1 MMPVVESSQA
11 PFRMPSFPIVGVGAS
26 AGGLAAFGR
35 FLSGIPEDV
44 DPGMAFVLVQ
54 HLAPDHKSIL
64 AEILGR
70 STSLTVIEVEDG
82 MAVQPNYVY
91 VIPPG
96 YNMALLNGTLQL
108 LEPTEPRG
116 HQLPID
122 YFFRS
127 LAQDQHQL
135 AIGVVLSG
143 SGSDGTLGIR
153 AIKSE
158 GGMIIAQKTE
168 TAEFDSMPRSAIAT
182 GLVDYELPP
191 EEMAAQLM
199 TYTSRLFGKLPR
211 PATGPEPAVDSSLRR
226 IFGLLRAQTSHDFS
240 QYKPSTIYR
249 RIERRMAVHQIEAIE
264 NYVRYLQQSPAEIET
279 LFRDLLIGV
288 TSFFRDPEAFQALET
303 RVIPQLMAARSQ
315 TDSSAKDVL
324 RIWICGCST
333 GEEAYSIAILL
344 HEQMEIS
351 SRNFAVQIFA
361 TDIDSRAIATARA
374 GLFPCGIASD
384 LTPERLSRFFL
395 AEPDGSGYRV
405 QKKIREMLVFSEH
418 DVNKDPPFSKLDLI
432 SCRNVLI
439 YLGAELQKK
448 LIPLFHFALKPN
460 GILFLGSSEGISDFN
475 DLFSTFDRKAKLY
488 QRRAGEA
495 SLLNSFRGRL
505 LAPLSAIDTSMPKIS
520 GKVAGPV
527 KRPLRE
533 LVEQTLLR
541 HLDVSAALVNSG
553 GNLLYLHGRMG
564 MYLEPC
570 SGEAGINNI
579 LKMAREGLRH
589 DLAMALQR
597 VVATPE
603 IVHARGL
610 SVKTNGHFA
619 QVDLSVCPVI
629 SPTPAGVTEANGP
642 ADVSLYLIILQQVA
656 ETAVSGAAFSGETAQ
671 SPATPS
677 EADLVIAALRKELH
691 ARDEYLQCAQE
702 ELESSN
708 EELKSSNE
716 EMQSVN
722 EELQSTNEELETS
735 REEMLSINEELATV
749 NAELQAKVLDLSRAN
764 NDMNNLLSGTGIATV
779 FVDLQLRILRFT
791 PTVAQLINLIPSDVG
806 RPVGH
811 IVSNLVGYDSLPAD
825 AQAVLDSLES
835 RERQVQTTSGSW
847 FMMRIRPYRTLDN
860 VIEGVVITF
869 VDITET
875 KRVQEAL
882 AKANDQLRL
891 AVVVRDSS
899 DAVTVHD
906 LDGRIIAWNPS
917 AVRMY
922 GWSEAEALSLNVRD
936 CVPEPL
942 QKDFFASVFTQSRE
956 DTPQP
961 LRTKRLT
968 KDGRSIDVWVTVS
981 TLVNES
987 GQTYAIST
995 TERLIRSIAEA
1006 GVYTVQSP

>member
-1 MMPVVESSQA
+1 MMPAFESSEA
-11 PFRMPSFPIVGVGAS
+11 PSPMPFFPIVGIGAS
-26 AGGLAAFGR
+26 AGGLAAFEK
-35 FLSGIPEDV
+35 FLSGIPEGV

-96 YNMALLNGTLQL
+96 HDMALLNGTLQL

-127 LAQDQHQL
+127 LAQDQHQR

-191 EEMAAQLM
+191 EEMVAQLM
-199 TYTSRLFGKLPR
+199 TYTSQLFGKLPR
-211 PATGPEPAVDSSLRR
+211 PVAGPEPAVDSSLRR
-226 IFGLLRAQTSHDFS
+226 IFGLLRSQTSHDFS

-249 RIERRMAVHQIEAIE
+249 RIERRMAVHQIEVIE
-264 NYVRYLQQSPAEIET
+264 NYVKYLQQSPAEVEA

-288 TSFFRDPEAFQALET
+288 TNFFRDPEAFQALEAQ
-303 RVIPQLMAARSQ
+303 VIPQLMAARSL
-315 TDSSAKDVL
+315 TDSANKDVL

-344 HEQMEIS
+344 REQMEIS
-351 SRNFAVQIFA
+351 SRNFLVQIFA

-374 GLFPCGIASD
+374 GLFPNGIASD
-384 LTPERLSRFFL
+384 ITPERLSRFFV

-405 QKKIREMLVFSEH
+405 QKSIREMLVFSEH

-439 YLGAELQKK
+439 YLGSELQKK

-460 GILFLGSSEGISDFN
+460 GFLFLGSSEGISDFN
-475 DLFSTFDRKAKLY
+475 DLFSTLDRKAKLY

-505 LAPLSAIDTSMPKIS
+505 LAPLSVIDTSMPKIS
-520 GKVAGPV
+520 GKVTGPV

-541 HLDVSAALVNSG
+541 HLGVSAALVNASG
-553 GNLLYLHGRMG
+553 DILYLHGRTG
-564 MYLEPC
+564 MYLEPS

-589 DLAMALQR
+589 ELTVALQR
-597 VVATPE
+597 VVVTRE
-603 IVHARGL
+603 SVHAAGL
-610 SVKTNGHFA
+610 SVKTNGHFT
-619 QVDLSVCPVI
+619 QMDLSICPVI
-629 SPTPAGVTEANGP
+629 SSTSAGVIEANDP
-642 ADVSLYLIILQQVA
+642 ADVSLYLIILQQAVDA
-656 ETAVSGAAFSGETAQ
+656 LTAVSGVAFSGEAAQ
-671 SPATPS
+671 SPSTSS
-677 EADLVIAALRKELH
+677 EAELIIAALRKELH

-735 REEMLSINEELATV
+735 REEMQSINEELSTV

-779 FVDLQLRILRFT
+779 FVDPQLRILRFT
-791 PTVAQLINLIPSDVG
+791 PTVAQLINLIPGDVG

-811 IVSNLVGYDSLPAD
+811 IVSNLVGYDSLLVD

-847 FMMRIRPYRTLDN
+847 FLMRIRPYRTLDN

-869 VDITET
+869 VDITEP
-875 KRVQEAL
+875 KRVEEAL

-899 DAVTVHD
+899 DAITVHD

-942 QKDFFASVFTQSRE
+942 RKDFFASVFTQSRE
-956 DTPQP
+956 ETLQP

-968 KDGRSIDVWVTVS
+968 KDGRSLDVWVTVS

-1006 GVYTVQSP
+1006 GE

>member
-1 MMPVVESSQA
+1 MMPAFESSQA
-11 PFRMPSFPIVGVGAS
+11 PSSMPFFPIVGVGAS
-26 AGGLAAFGR
+26 AGGLAAFER
-35 FLSGIPEDV
+35 FLSGIPEGV
-44 DPGMAFVLVQ
+44 DLGMAFVLVQ

-70 STSLTVIEVEDG
+70 STSFPVIEVEDG

-96 YNMALLNGTLQL
+96 HDMALLNGTLQL

-127 LAQDQHQL
+127 LAEDQHQR

-191 EEMAAQLM
+191 EEMVAQLM
-199 TYTSRLFGKLPR
+199 TYTSQLFRRLPR
-211 PATGPEPAVDSSLRR
+211 PVAGPEPAVDSSLSR
-226 IFGLLRAQTSHDFS
+226 IFGLLRSQTSHDFS

-264 NYVRYLQQSPAEIET
+264 NYVTYLQQSPAEIEA

-288 TSFFRDPEAFQALET
+288 TNFFRDPEAFQALEKL
-303 RVIPQLMAARSQ
+303 VIPQLMAVKSEA
-315 TDSSAKDVL
+315 DSSAKEVL

-344 HEQMEIS
+344 REQMDIS

-374 GLFPCGIASD
+374 GLFPTGIASD
-384 LTPERLSRFFL
+384 ITPERLSRFFL

-405 QKKIREMLVFSEH
+405 QKSIREMLVFSEH

-460 GILFLGSSEGISDFN
+460 GFLFLGSSEGISDFN
-475 DLFSTFDRKAKLY
+475 DLFSTLDRKAKLY

-505 LAPLSAIDTSMPKIS
+505 LSPLSAIDTSMPKIS

-541 HLDVSAALVNSG
+541 HLSVSAALVNAG
-553 GNLLYLHGRMG
+553 GDILYLHGRTG
-564 MYLEPC
+564 MYLEPS

-589 DLAMALQR
+589 DLAVALQR

-610 SVKTNGHFA
+610 SVRTNGHFT
-619 QVDLSVCPVI
+619 QVDLSVCPVT
-629 SPTPAGVTEANGP
+629 SSTSVGVTEVNDP
-642 ADVSLYLIILQQVA
+642 VDVSLYLIILQQAA
-656 ETAVSGAAFSGETAQ
+656 ETSTAVSGATFSADTAQ
-671 SPATPS
+671 SPATSS
-677 EADLVIAALRKELH
+677 EAELIIAALRKELH

-735 REEMLSINEELATV
+735 REEMQSINEELSTV

-779 FVDLQLRILRFT
+779 FVDPQLRILRFT

-811 IVSNLVGYDSLPAD
+811 IVSNLVGYDSLLVD
-825 AQAVLDSLES
+825 ARAVLDSLES

-847 FMMRIRPYRTLDN
+847 FLMRIRPYRTLDN

-869 VDITET
+869 VDITEP
-875 KRVQEAL
+875 KRVEEAL

-899 DAVTVHD
+899 DAITVHD

-956 DTPQP
+956 VTPQP

-995 TERLIRSIAEA
+995 TERSIRSIAEN
-1006 GVYTVQSP
+1006 GE

>member
-1 MMPVVESSQA
+1 
-11 PFRMPSFPIVGVGAS
+11 
-26 AGGLAAFGR
+26 
-35 FLSGIPEDV
+35 
-44 DPGMAFVLVQ
+44 
-54 HLAPDHKSIL
+54 
-64 AEILGR
+64 
-70 STSLTVIEVEDG
+70 
-82 MAVQPNYVY
+82 
-91 VIPPG
+91 
-96 YNMALLNGTLQL
+96 
-108 LEPTEPRG
+108 
-116 HQLPID
+116 
-122 YFFRS
+122 
-127 LAQDQHQL
+127 
-135 AIGVVLSG
+135 
-143 SGSDGTLGIR
+143 
-153 AIKSE
+153 
-158 GGMIIAQKTE
+158 
-168 TAEFDSMPRSAIAT
+168 
-182 GLVDYELPP
+182 
-191 EEMAAQLM
+191 
-199 TYTSRLFGKLPR
+199 
-211 PATGPEPAVDSSLRR
+211 
-226 IFGLLRAQTSHDFS
+226 
-240 QYKPSTIYR
+240 
-249 RIERRMAVHQIEAIE
+249 
-264 NYVRYLQQSPAEIET
+264 
-279 LFRDLLIGV
+279 
-288 TSFFRDPEAFQALET
+288 
-303 RVIPQLMAARSQ
+303 
-315 TDSSAKDVL
+315 
-324 RIWICGCST
+324 
-333 GEEAYSIAILL
+333 
-344 HEQMEIS
+344 
-351 SRNFAVQIFA
+351 
-361 TDIDSRAIATARA
+361 
-374 GLFPCGIASD
+374 
-384 LTPERLSRFFL
+384 
-395 AEPDGSGYRV
+395 
-405 QKKIREMLVFSEH
+405 MLVFSEH

-460 GILFLGSSEGISDFN
+460 GFLFLGSSEGISDFN
-475 DLFSTFDRKAKLY
+475 DLFSTLDRKAKLY

-505 LAPLSAIDTSMPKIS
+505 LSPLSAIDTSMPKIS

-541 HLDVSAALVNSG
+541 HLSVSAALVNAG
-553 GNLLYLHGRMG
+553 GDILYLHGRTG
-564 MYLEPC
+564 MYLEPS

-589 DLAMALQR
+589 DLAVALQR

-610 SVKTNGHFA
+610 SVRTNGHFT
-619 QVDLSVCPVI
+619 QVDLSVCPVT
-629 SPTPAGVTEANGP
+629 SSTSVGVTEVNDP
-642 ADVSLYLIILQQVA
+642 LDVSLYLIILQQAA
-656 ETAVSGAAFSGETAQ
+656 ETSTAVSGATFSGDTAQ
-671 SPATPS
+671 SPATSS
-677 EADLVIAALRKELH
+677 EAELTIAALRKELH

-735 REEMLSINEELATV
+735 REEMQSINEELSTV

-779 FVDLQLRILRFT
+779 FVDPQLRILRFT

-811 IVSNLVGYDSLPAD
+811 IVSNLVGYDSLLVD
-825 AQAVLDSLES
+825 ARAVLDSLES

-847 FMMRIRPYRTLDN
+847 FLMRIRPYRTLDN

-869 VDITET
+869 VDITEP
-875 KRVQEAL
+875 KRVEEAL

-899 DAVTVHD
+899 DAITVHD

-956 DTPQP
+956 VTPQP

-968 KDGRSIDVWVTVS
+968 KDGRIIDVWVTVS

-995 TERLIRSIAEA
+995 TERLIRSIAEN
-1006 GVYTVQSP
+1006 GE

>member
-1 MMPVVESSQA
+1 MLPVVESSQA
-11 PFRMPSFPIVGVGAS
+11 PSSMPSFPIVGVGAS
-26 AGGLAAFGR
+26 AGGLAAFEK
-35 FLSGIPEDV
+35 FLSGIPEGV

-54 HLAPDHKSIL
+54 HLAPTHKSIL

-70 STSLTVIEVEDG
+70 STSLTVVEVEDG

-96 YNMALLNGTLQL
+96 HDMALLNGTLQL

-122 YFFRS
+122 FFFRS
-127 LAQDQHQL
+127 LAQDQHQR

-143 SGSDGTLGIR
+143 TGSDGTLGIR
-153 AIKSE
+153 AIKGE
-158 GGMIIAQKTE
+158 GGMVIAQKTE
-168 TAEFDSMPRSAIAT
+168 TAEFDGMPRSAIAT

-191 EEMAAQLM
+191 EEMIAQVM
-199 TYTSRLFGKLPR
+199 NYTSLLFGKLP
-211 PATGPEPAVDSSLRR
+211 PSFVGPEPAVGANLRK
-226 IFGLLRAQTSHDFS
+226 IFGLLRSQTSHDFS
-240 QYKPSTIYR
+240 QYKPSTVFR
-249 RIERRMAVHQIEAIE
+249 RIARRMAVRQIETIE
-264 NYVRYLQQSPAEIET
+264 NYVNYLQQSPAEIEA
-279 LFRDLLIGV
+279 LFQDLLIGV
-288 TSFFRDPEAFQALET
+288 TNFFRDPEAFQALEAD
-303 RVIPQLMAARSQ
+303 VIPQLIAARSL
-315 TDSSAKDVL
+315 TDFSTNEVI

-344 HEQMEIS
+344 REQMDLS
-351 SRNFAVQIFA
+351 SRNITVQIFA
-361 TDIDSRAIATARA
+361 TDIDSRAIAKAR
-374 GLFPCGIASD
+374 GGVFPINIASNM
-384 LTPERLSRFFL
+384 TPERLSRFFI

-405 QKKIREMLVFSEH
+405 QKNIREMVVFAEH

-448 LIPLFHFALKPN
+448 LIPLFHFALRPN
-460 GILFLGSSEGISDFN
+460 GFLFLGTSEGISDFN
-475 DLFSTFDRKAKLY
+475 DLFSTLDRKAKLY

-495 SLLNSFRGRL
+495 KLLNSFRGRA
-505 LAPLSAIDTSMPKIS
+505 LAPLHAIDTTMPKIS

-533 LVEQTLLR
+533 LVEQTLLH
-541 HLDVSAALVNSG
+541 HLDVSAALVKANG
-553 GNLLYLHGRMG
+553 DILYLHGRTG
-564 MYLEPC
+564 LYLEPS

-589 DLAMALQR
+589 DLAVSLPR
-597 VVATPE
+597 VVATRE
-603 IVHARGL
+603 IVHAPGL
-610 SVKTNGHFA
+610 SVKTNGHFT
-619 QVDLSVCPVI
+619 QVELSICPVI
-629 SPTPAGVTEANGP
+629 SLTLTGVDEAANP
-642 ADVSLYLIILQQVA
+642 ADVSMYLIILQQAA
-656 ETAVSGAAFSGETAQ
+656 EPSTALSPAAFSGEAAKA
-671 SPATPS
+671 PAASS
-677 EADLVIAALRKELH
+677 EAEAVIAALRKELH
-691 ARDEYLQCAQE
+691 ARDEYLQCTQE

-735 REEMLSINEELATV
+735 REEMQSINEEMSTV

-764 NDMNNLLSGTGIATV
+764 NDMNNLLSGTGIATI
-779 FVDLQLRILRFT
+779 FVDPQCRILRFT
-791 PTVAQLINLIPSDVG
+791 PTVAQLINLIPGDVG

-811 IVSNLVGYDSLPAD
+811 IVSNLVGYDSLLVD

-847 FMMRIRPYRTLDN
+847 FMMRIRPYRTLEN

-869 VDITET
+869 VDITEP
-875 KRVQEAL
+875 KRVEEAL

-899 DAVTVHD
+899 DAITVHD

-922 GWSEAEALSLNVRD
+922 GWSETEALSLNVRE
-936 CVPEPL
+936 CASEL
-942 QKDFFASVFTQSRE
+942 LRKDFFVRVLTHNCE
-956 DTPQP
+956 EPPQP
-961 LRTKRLT
+961 LRTKRMT
-968 KDGRSIDVWVTVS
+968 KDGRMLDVWVTIS

-1006 GVYTVQSP
+1006 GE

>member
-1 MMPVVESSQA
+1 MMPAFESSQA
-11 PFRMPSFPIVGVGAS
+11 PSSMPFFPIVGVGAS
-26 AGGLAAFGR
+26 AGGLAAFER
-35 FLSGIPEDV
+35 FLSGIAEGV
-44 DPGMAFVLVQ
+44 DLGMAFVLVQ

-70 STSLTVIEVEDG
+70 STSFPVIEVEDG
-82 MAVQPNYVY
+82 MSVQPNYVY

-96 YNMALLNGTLQL
+96 HDMALLNGTLQL

-127 LAQDQHQL
+127 LAEDQHQR

-191 EEMAAQLM
+191 EEMVAQLM
-199 TYTSRLFGKLPR
+199 TYTSQLFRRLPR
-211 PATGPEPAVDSSLRR
+211 PVAGPEPAVDSSLRR
-226 IFGLLRAQTSHDFS
+226 IFGLLRSQTSHDFS

-264 NYVRYLQQSPAEIET
+264 SYVTYLQQSPAEIEA

-288 TSFFRDPEAFQALET
+288 TNFFRDPEAFQALEKH
-303 RVIPQLMAARSQ
+303 VIPQLMAVKSEA
-315 TDSSAKDVL
+315 DSSAKEVL

-344 HEQMEIS
+344 REQMDIS

-374 GLFPCGIASD
+374 GLFPTGIASD
-384 LTPERLSRFFL
+384 ITPERLSRFFL

-405 QKKIREMLVFSEH
+405 QKSIREMLVFSEH

-460 GILFLGSSEGISDFN
+460 GFLFLGSSEGISDFN
-475 DLFSTFDRKAKLY
+475 DLFSTLDRKAKLY

-505 LAPLSAIDTSMPKIS
+505 LSPLSAIDTSMPKIS

-541 HLDVSAALVNSG
+541 HLSVSAALVNAG
-553 GNLLYLHGRMG
+553 GDILYLHGRTG
-564 MYLEPC
+564 MYLEPS

-589 DLAMALQR
+589 DLAVALQR

-610 SVKTNGHFA
+610 SVRTNGHFT
-619 QVDLSVCPVI
+619 QVDLSVCPVT
-629 SPTPAGVTEANGP
+629 SSTSVGVTEVNDP
-642 ADVSLYLIILQQVA
+642 VDVSLYLIILQQAA
-656 ETAVSGAAFSGETAQ
+656 ETSTAVSGATFSADTAQ
-671 SPATPS
+671 SPATSS
-677 EADLVIAALRKELH
+677 EAELIIAALRKELH

-735 REEMLSINEELATV
+735 REEMQSINEELSTV

-779 FVDLQLRILRFT
+779 FVDPQLRILRFT

-811 IVSNLVGYDSLPAD
+811 IVSNLVGYDSLLVD
-825 AQAVLDSLES
+825 ARAVLDSLES

-847 FMMRIRPYRTLDN
+847 FLMRIRPYRTLDN

-869 VDITET
+869 VDITEP
-875 KRVQEAL
+875 KRVEEAL

-899 DAVTVHD
+899 DAITVHD

-956 DTPQP
+956 VTPQP

-995 TERLIRSIAEA
+995 TERSIRSIAEN
-1006 GVYTVQSP
+1006 GE

>member
-1 MMPVVESSQA
+1 MMPAFESSQA
-11 PFRMPSFPIVGVGAS
+11 PSSMPFFPIVGVGAS
-26 AGGLAAFGR
+26 AGGLAAFEK
-35 FLSGIPEDV
+35 FLAGIPENI

-70 STSLTVIEVEDG
+70 STSLPVIEVEDG

-96 YNMALLNGTLQL
+96 HDMALLNGTLQL

-122 YFFRS
+122 FFFRS
-127 LAQDQHQL
+127 LAQDQHQR

-158 GGMIIAQKTE
+158 GGMIIVQKTE

-191 EEMAAQLM
+191 EEMVAQLM
-199 TYTSRLFGKLPR
+199 TYTSQLFGKLPR
-211 PATGPEPAVDSSLRR
+211 PIAGPEPAVDSSLRR
-226 IFGLLRAQTSHDFS
+226 IFGLLRSQTSHDFS

-264 NYVRYLQQSPAEIET
+264 NYVKYLQQSPAEVEA

-288 TSFFRDPEAFQALET
+288 TNFFRDPEAFQALEAH
-303 RVIPQLMAARSQ
+303 VIPQLMAARSL
-315 TDSSAKDVL
+315 TDSSTKEVL

-344 HEQMEIS
+344 REQMEIS
-351 SRNFAVQIFA
+351 SRNFSVQIFA

-374 GLFPCGIASD
+374 GLFPNGIASD
-384 LTPERLSRFFL
+384 ITPERLSRFFL

-405 QKKIREMLVFSEH
+405 QKNIREMLVFSEH

-460 GILFLGSSEGISDFN
+460 GFLFLGSSEGISDFN
-475 DLFSTFDRKAKLY
+475 DLFSTLDRKAKLY

-520 GKVAGPV
+520 GKVTGPV

-541 HLDVSAALVNSG
+541 HLGVSAALVNAG
-553 GNLLYLHGRMG
+553 GDILYLHGRTG
-564 MYLEPC
+564 MYLEPS

-589 DLAMALQR
+589 ELTVALQR
-597 VVATPE
+597 VVVTPE
-603 IVHARGL
+603 SVHTRGL
-610 SVKTNGHFA
+610 SVKTNGHFT
-619 QVDLSVCPVI
+619 QVDLSICPVI
-629 SPTPAGVTEANGP
+629 SSTSAGVTEANDP
-642 ADVSLYLIILQQVA
+642 ADVSLYLIILQQAA
-656 ETAVSGAAFSGETAQ
+656 ETSTAVSGAAFSGEAAQ
-671 SPATPS
+671 SPATSS
-677 EADLVIAALRKELH
+677 EAELIIAALRKELH

-735 REEMLSINEELATV
+735 REEMQSINEELSTV

-779 FVDLQLRILRFT
+779 FVDPQLRILRFT

-811 IVSNLVGYDSLPAD
+811 IVSNLVGYDSLLVD

-869 VDITET
+869 VDITEP
-875 KRVQEAL
+875 KRVEEAL

-899 DAVTVHD
+899 DAITVHD

-942 QKDFFASVFTQSRE
+942 RKDFFASVFTQSRE
-956 DTPQP
+956 ETPQP

-968 KDGRSIDVWVTVS
+968 KDGRSLDVWVTVS

-995 TERLIRSIAEA
+995 TERLIRSIAEI
-1006 GVYTVQSP
+1006 GE

>member
-1 MMPVVESSQA
+1 MLPVVESSQA
-11 PFRMPSFPIVGVGAS
+11 PSSMRSFPIVGVGAS
-26 AGGLAAFGR
+26 AGGLAAFEK
-35 FLSGIPEDV
+35 FLSGIPEGV

-54 HLAPDHKSIL
+54 HLAPTHKSIL

-70 STSLTVIEVEDG
+70 STSLTVVEVEDG

-96 YNMALLNGTLQL
+96 HDMALLNGTLQL

-122 YFFRS
+122 FFFRS
-127 LAQDQHQL
+127 LAQDQHQR

-143 SGSDGTLGIR
+143 TGSDGTLGIR
-153 AIKSE
+153 AIKGE
-158 GGMIIAQKTE
+158 GGMVIAQKTE
-168 TAEFDSMPRSAIAT
+168 TAEFDGMPRSAIAT

-191 EEMAAQLM
+191 EEMIAQVM
-199 TYTSRLFGKLPR
+199 NYTSLLFGKLP
-211 PATGPEPAVDSSLRR
+211 PSFVGPEPAVGANLRK
-226 IFGLLRAQTSHDFS
+226 IFGLLRSQTSHDFS
-240 QYKPSTIYR
+240 QYKPSTVFR
-249 RIERRMAVHQIEAIE
+249 RIERRMAVRQIETIE
-264 NYVRYLQQSPAEIET
+264 NYVNYLQQSPAEIEA
-279 LFRDLLIGV
+279 LFQDLLIGV
-288 TSFFRDPEAFQALET
+288 TNFFRDPEAFQALEAD
-303 RVIPQLMAARSQ
+303 VIPQLIAARSL
-315 TDSSAKDVL
+315 TDFSTNEVI

-344 HEQMEIS
+344 REQMDLS
-351 SRNFAVQIFA
+351 SRNITVQIFA
-361 TDIDSRAIATARA
+361 TDIDSRAIAKAR
-374 GLFPCGIASD
+374 GGVFPINIASNM
-384 LTPERLSRFFL
+384 TPERLSRFFI

-405 QKKIREMLVFSEH
+405 QKNIREMVVFAEH

-448 LIPLFHFALKPN
+448 LIPLFHFALIPN
-460 GILFLGSSEGISDFN
+460 GFLFLGTSEGISDFN
-475 DLFSTFDRKAKLY
+475 DLFSTLDRKAKLY

-495 SLLNSFRGRL
+495 KLLNSFRGRA
-505 LAPLSAIDTSMPKIS
+505 LAPLHAIDTTMPKIS

-533 LVEQTLLR
+533 LVEQTLLH
-541 HLDVSAALVNSG
+541 HLGVSAALVKANG
-553 GNLLYLHGRMG
+553 DILYLHGRTG
-564 MYLEPC
+564 LYLEPS

-589 DLAMALQR
+589 DLAVSLQR
-597 VVATPE
+597 VVATAE
-603 IVHARGL
+603 IVHAPGL
-610 SVKTNGHFA
+610 SVKTNGHFT
-619 QVDLSVCPVI
+619 QVELSICPVI
-629 SPTPAGVTEANGP
+629 SLTLTGVDEAANP
-642 ADVSLYLIILQQVA
+642 ADVSMYLIILQQAA
-656 ETAVSGAAFSGETAQ
+656 EPSTALSPAAFSGEAAKA
-671 SPATPS
+671 PAASS
-677 EADLVIAALRKELH
+677 EAEAVIAALRKELH
-691 ARDEYLQCAQE
+691 ARDEYLQCTQE

-735 REEMLSINEELATV
+735 REEMQSINEEMSTV

-764 NDMNNLLSGTGIATV
+764 NDMNNLLSGTGIATI
-779 FVDLQLRILRFT
+779 FVDPQCRILRFT
-791 PTVAQLINLIPSDVG
+791 PTVAQLINLIPGDVG

-811 IVSNLVGYDSLPAD
+811 IVSNLVGYDSLLVD

-847 FMMRIRPYRTLDN
+847 FMMRIRPYRTLEN

-869 VDITET
+869 VDITEP
-875 KRVQEAL
+875 KRVEEAL

-899 DAVTVHD
+899 DAITVHD

-922 GWSEAEALSLNVRD
+922 GWSETEALSLNVRE
-936 CVPEPL
+936 CASEL
-942 QKDFFASVFTQSRE
+942 LRKDFFVRVLTHNCE
-956 DTPQP
+956 EPPQP
-961 LRTKRLT
+961 LRTKRMT
-968 KDGRSIDVWVTVS
+968 KDGRMLDVWVTIS

-1006 GVYTVQSP
+1006 GE

>member
-1 MMPVVESSQA
+1 
-11 PFRMPSFPIVGVGAS
+11 MPSMDDDSAGSQKTAITFPIVGIGAS
-26 AGGLAAFGR
+26 AGGLAAFEK
-35 FLSGIPEDV
+35 FLSGIPEDI

-54 HLAPDHKSIL
+54 HLAPYHSSIL

-70 STSLTVIEVEDG
+70 ATSLTVVEVEDG
-82 MAVQPNYVY
+82 MAIQPNWVY

-96 YNMALLNGTLQL
+96 HDMALLNGTLQL
-108 LEPTEPRG
+108 LEPSEPRG

-122 YFFRS
+122 FFFRS
-127 LAQDQHQL
+127 LAQDQHQQ
-135 AIGVVLSG
+135 AVGIVLSG
-143 SGSDGTLGIR
+143 SGSDGSLGVR

-158 GGMIIAQKTE
+158 GGLVIAQSPE

-182 GLVDYELPP
+182 GMVDYELPP
-191 EEMAAQLM
+191 EHMAAQLIN
-199 TYTSRLFGKLPR
+199 YTSHLFGKRPR
-211 PATGPEPAVDSSLRR
+211 ADSGLEPAADVSLKK
-226 IFGLLRAQTSHDFS
+226 IFGLLRTQTNHDFS

-249 RIERRMAVHQIEAIE
+249 RIERRMAVHQIDQIE
-264 NYVRYLQQSPAEIET
+264 NYVKYLQQTPAETEA

-288 TSFFRDPEAFQALET
+288 TNFFRDPEAFHALET
-303 RVIPQLMAARSQ
+303 LVIPQLVATRLTTVPA
-315 TDSSAKDVL
+315 TKDTIRV
-324 RIWICGCST
+324 WICGCST

-344 HEQMEIS
+344 REQLDLAC
-351 SRNFAVQIFA
+351 RNCSVQIFA

-374 GLFPCGIASD
+374 GLFPMSIASSI
-384 LTPERLSRFFL
+384 TPERLARFFI
-395 AEPDGSGYRV
+395 AEPDGSGYRI
-405 QKKIREMLVFSEH
+405 QKNIREMLVFSEH

-439 YLGAELQKK
+439 YLGSELQKK

-460 GILFLGSSEGISDFN
+460 GFLFLGTSEGISDFN
-475 DLFSTFDRKAKLY
+475 DLFSTLDRKAKLY

-495 SLLNSFRGRL
+495 RLLDSFRGRL
-505 LAPLSAIDTSMPKIS
+505 LVPLSAIDTTMPKIA
-520 GKVAGPV
+520 GKVFGPV

-541 HLDVSAALVNSG
+541 HLGVSAALVNANG
-553 GNLLYLHGRMG
+553 DILYLHGRTG
-564 MYLEPC
+564 MYLEPS
-570 SGEAGINNI
+570 SGETGISNI

-589 DLAMALQR
+589 DLAMALQK
-597 VVATPE
+597 VAACPNV
-603 IVHARGL
+603 IHVPGL
-610 SVKTNGHFA
+610 AVKTNGHFTR
-619 QVDLSVCPVI
+619 VDLSVCPVI
-629 SPTPAGVTEANGP
+629 PSALSGIDNPSDLAEAG
-642 ADVSLYLIILQQVA
+642 LYLVILQQAA
-656 ETAVSGAAFSGETAQ
+656 EESSAVSITSMIGEAPQ

-677 EADLVIAALRKELH
+677 EAEAIIASLRKELH

-735 REEMLSINEELATV
+735 REEMQSINEELSTV

-779 FVDLQLRILRFT
+779 FVDQKLRILRFT

-811 IVSNLVGYDSLPAD
+811 IVSNLVGYESLLVD
-825 AQAVLDSLES
+825 AQAVLDTLES
-835 RERQVQTTSGSW
+835 RERQVQSTSGSW

-869 VDITET
+869 VDITES
-875 KRVQEAL
+875 KRVEEAL

-922 GWSEAEALSLNVRD
+922 GWTEAEALSMNVRD
-936 CVPEPL
+936 CIPEPL
-942 QKDFFASVFTQSRE
+942 QKDFFTKVFTHNQE
-956 DTPQP
+956 ETPQP
-961 LRTKRLT
+961 LRTKRMT
-968 KDGRSIDVWVTVS
+968 KDGQILDVWVTMS
-981 TLVNES
+981 TLLNES
-987 GQTYAIST
+987 GQTYAVAT
-995 TERLIRSIAEA
+995 TERLVRSIAE
-1006 GVYTVQSP
+1006 TEE

>member
-1 MMPVVESSQA
+1 MLPVVESSQA
-11 PFRMPSFPIVGVGAS
+11 PSSMPSFPIVGVGAS
-26 AGGLAAFGR
+26 AGGLAAFEK
-35 FLSGIPEDV
+35 FLSGIPEGV

-54 HLAPDHKSIL
+54 HLAPTHKSIL

-70 STSLTVIEVEDG
+70 STSLTVVEVEDG

-96 YNMALLNGTLQL
+96 HDMALLNGTLQL

-122 YFFRS
+122 FFFRS
-127 LAQDQHQL
+127 LAQDQHQR

-143 SGSDGTLGIR
+143 TGSDGTLGIR
-153 AIKSE
+153 AIKGE
-158 GGMIIAQKTE
+158 GGMVIAQKTE
-168 TAEFDSMPRSAIAT
+168 TAEFDGMPRSAIAT

-191 EEMAAQLM
+191 EEMIAQVM
-199 TYTSRLFGKLPR
+199 NYTSLLFGKLP
-211 PATGPEPAVDSSLRR
+211 PSFVGPEPAVGANLRK
-226 IFGLLRAQTSHDFS
+226 IFGLLRSQTSHDFS
-240 QYKPSTIYR
+240 QYKPSTVFR
-249 RIERRMAVHQIEAIE
+249 RIERRMAVRQIETIE
-264 NYVRYLQQSPAEIET
+264 NYVNYLQQSPAEIEA
-279 LFRDLLIGV
+279 LFQDLLIGV
-288 TSFFRDPEAFQALET
+288 TNFFRDPEAFQALEAD
-303 RVIPQLMAARSQ
+303 VIPQLIAARSL
-315 TDSSAKDVL
+315 TDFSTNEVI

-344 HEQMEIS
+344 REQMDLS
-351 SRNFAVQIFA
+351 SRNITVQIFA
-361 TDIDSRAIATARA
+361 TDIDSRAIAKAR
-374 GLFPCGIASD
+374 GGVFPINIASNM
-384 LTPERLSRFFL
+384 TPERLSRFFI

-405 QKKIREMLVFSEH
+405 QKNIREMVVFAEH

-448 LIPLFHFALKPN
+448 LIPLFHFALRPN
-460 GILFLGSSEGISDFN
+460 GFLFLGTSEGISDFN
-475 DLFSTFDRKAKLY
+475 DLFSTLDRKAKLY

-495 SLLNSFRGRL
+495 KLLNSFRGRA
-505 LAPLSAIDTSMPKIS
+505 LAPLHAIDTTMPKIS

-533 LVEQTLLR
+533 LVEQTLLH
-541 HLDVSAALVNSG
+541 HLGVSAALVKANG
-553 GNLLYLHGRMG
+553 DILYLHGRTG
-564 MYLEPC
+564 LYLEPS

-579 LKMAREGLRH
+579 LRMAREGLRH
-589 DLAMALQR
+589 DLAVSLQR
-597 VVATPE
+597 VVATAE
-603 IVHARGL
+603 IVHAPGL
-610 SVKTNGHFA
+610 SVKTNGHFT
-619 QVDLSVCPVI
+619 QVELSICPVI
-629 SPTPAGVTEANGP
+629 SLTLTGVDEAANP
-642 ADVSLYLIILQQVA
+642 ADVSMYLIILQQAA
-656 ETAVSGAAFSGETAQ
+656 EPSTALSPAAFSGEAAKA
-671 SPATPS
+671 PAASS
-677 EADLVIAALRKELH
+677 EAEAVIAALRKELH
-691 ARDEYLQCAQE
+691 ARDEYLQCTQE

-735 REEMLSINEELATV
+735 REEMQSINEEMSTV

-764 NDMNNLLSGTGIATV
+764 NDMNNLLSGTGIATI
-779 FVDLQLRILRFT
+779 FVDPQCRILRFT
-791 PTVAQLINLIPSDVG
+791 PTVAQLINLIPGDVG

-811 IVSNLVGYDSLPAD
+811 IVSNLVGYDSLLVD

-847 FMMRIRPYRTLDN
+847 FMMRIRPYRTLEN

-869 VDITET
+869 VDITEP
-875 KRVQEAL
+875 KRVEEAL

-899 DAVTVHD
+899 DAITVHD

-922 GWSEAEALSLNVRD
+922 GWSETEALSLNVRE
-936 CVPEPL
+936 CASEL
-942 QKDFFASVFTQSRE
+942 LRKDFFVRVLTHNCE
-956 DTPQP
+956 EPPQP
-961 LRTKRLT
+961 LRTKRMT
-968 KDGRSIDVWVTVS
+968 KDGRMLDVWVTIS

-1006 GVYTVQSP
+1006 GE

>member
-1 MMPVVESSQA
+1 MMSAFESSQA
-11 PFRMPSFPIVGVGAS
+11 PSPLPFFPIVGVGAS
-26 AGGLAAFGR
+26 AGGLAAFER
-35 FLSGIPEDV
+35 LLSGIPEGV
-44 DPGMAFVLVQ
+44 DLGMAFVLVQ

-64 AEILGR
+64 ADILGR
-70 STSLTVIEVEDG
+70 STSFTVIEVEDG

-96 YNMALLNGTLQL
+96 HDMALLNGTLQL

-127 LAQDQHQL
+127 LAQDQHQR

-191 EEMAAQLM
+191 EEMVAQLM
-199 TYTSRLFGKLPR
+199 TYTSQLFGKLPR
-211 PATGPEPAVDSSLRR
+211 PVAGPEPAVDSSLRR
-226 IFGLLRAQTSHDFS
+226 IFGLLRSQTSHDFS

-264 NYVRYLQQSPAEIET
+264 NYVTYLQQSPAEIEA

-288 TSFFRDPEAFQALET
+288 TNFFRDPEAFQALEKL
-303 RVIPQLMAARSQ
+303 VIPQLMAVKSEA
-315 TDSSAKDVL
+315 DSSAKEVL

-344 HEQMEIS
+344 REQMDIS
-351 SRNFAVQIFA
+351 SRNFSVQIFA

-374 GLFPCGIASD
+374 GLFPTGIASD
-384 LTPERLSRFFL
+384 ITPERLTRFFL

-405 QKKIREMLVFSEH
+405 QKSIREMLVFSEH

-439 YLGAELQKK
+439 YLGAELQRK

-460 GILFLGSSEGISDFN
+460 GFLFLGSSEGISDFN
-475 DLFSTFDRKAKLY
+475 DLFSTLDRKAKLY

-505 LAPLSAIDTSMPKIS
+505 LSPLSAIDTSMPKIS

-541 HLDVSAALVNSG
+541 HLSVSAALVNAG
-553 GNLLYLHGRMG
+553 GDILYLHGRTG
-564 MYLEPC
+564 MYLEPS

-589 DLAMALQR
+589 DLAVALQR

-610 SVKTNGHFA
+610 SVRTNGHFT

-629 SPTPAGVTEANGP
+629 SSTSVGVTEANDP
-642 ADVSLYLIILQQVA
+642 VDVSLYLIILQQAA
-656 ETAVSGAAFSGETAQ
+656 ETSTAVSGATFSGDAVQ
-671 SPATPS
+671 SPATSS
-677 EADLVIAALRKELH
+677 EAELIIAALRKELH

-735 REEMLSINEELATV
+735 REEMQSINEELSTV
-749 NAELQAKVLDLSRAN
+749 NAELQVKVLDLSRAN

-779 FVDLQLRILRFT
+779 FVDPQLRILRFT

-811 IVSNLVGYDSLPAD
+811 IVSNLVGYDSLLVD
-825 AQAVLDSLES
+825 ARAVLDSLES
-835 RERQVQTTSGSW
+835 RERQVQTASGLW

-869 VDITET
+869 VDITEP
-875 KRVQEAL
+875 KRVEEAL
-882 AKANDQLRL
+882 ARANDQLRL

-899 DAVTVHD
+899 DAITVHD

-956 DTPQP
+956 VTPQP

-968 KDGRSIDVWVTVS
+968 KDGCIIDVWVTVS

-995 TERLIRSIAEA
+995 TERLIRSIAEN
-1006 GVYTVQSP
+1006 GE